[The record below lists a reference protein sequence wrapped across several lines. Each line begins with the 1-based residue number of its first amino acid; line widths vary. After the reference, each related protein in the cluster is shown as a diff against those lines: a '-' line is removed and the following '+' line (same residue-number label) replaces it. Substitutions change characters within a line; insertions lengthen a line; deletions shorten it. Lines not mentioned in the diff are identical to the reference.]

1 LITIKV
7 AWVSIQ
13 DQGEDEWVL
22 KSGFTVS
29 DALGVLQEDPYMSSI
44 LKKRSGGV
52 GVNGCVVS
60 EQTVLEEGDRL
71 EFYLPIVTDPKSARR
86 QRGLHRKQIT

>member
-1 LITIKV
+1 MNGCLNP
-7 AWVSIQ
+7 
-13 DQGEDEWVL
+13 
-22 KSGFTVS
+22 
-29 DALGVLQEDPYMSSI
+29 VLQYQMPWVFCKKTLYMSSI

-71 EFYLPIVTDPKSARR
+71 EFYLPLVTDPKSARR